1 VRILKYALKN
11 TIRNPFLSFSSI
23 LVISLLIFFINVLFF
38 IEYVTSSITSNI
50 NDRMSISLNLKP
62 GYDADNSEVIESISA
77 LKQASSSVQVQF
89 ISREE
94 AFEVLKKRDPELSR
108 VIE

>member
-1 VRILKYALKN
+1 
-11 TIRNPFLSFSSI
+11 
-23 LVISLLIFFINVLFF
+23 
-38 IEYVTSSITSNI
+38 
-50 NDRMSISLNLKP
+50 MSISLNLKP

>member
-1 VRILKYALKN
+1 
-11 TIRNPFLSFSSI
+11 
-23 LVISLLIFFINVLFF
+23 
-38 IEYVTSSITSNI
+38 
-50 NDRMSISLNLKP
+50 MSISLNLKS
-62 GYDADNSEVIESISA
+62 GYDADNAEVIECLSA
-77 LKQASSSVQVQF
+77 LKQTTPNIQVQF